1 MKIHRRFIIQ
11 FFTQLM
17 LLFILLLFSVLI
29 VLVIIGFYGMNNEIH
44 KDLSQADKSFINNHI
59 AYENGNLTFDE
70 KLKELSHAQNGWLLA
85 LTMEGDILA
94 SYQTPKNFT
103 TNLQLN
109 NNVTILLTNDSKI
122 SYYKAWQLDDTKNNS
137 FILLFGKINTAQVLL
152 DDVLDE
158 IRWESHTLILS
169 NKTRQ
174 AIETVQASVQLFDSN
189 GHLIDSFGNSHKQS
203 IGETLLQLSKE
214 NNPNIAVYLDERTGN
229 TVIVHTK
236 DTLNTTLTT
245 VEEKISS
252 PLLIVLI
259 LLLVVLIIF
268 SAWYANKF
276 GSPILI
282 LMQWINH
289 LGNGIYV
296 QPHDIHEKS
305 LLFTKNGKLK
315 RKFTIYK
322 ELIDTLES
330 LTQTLKQNERQ
341 RVRIKKTREE
351 WISGLSHDLKTP
363 LSAIT
368 GFTKMLQSDQYE
380 WTEEEKKSF
389 IQTISEK
396 SNYMMTLIEDLTL
409 TYRLQNDSLPMAK
422 EKIEINEFLRRT
434 IIHYINLQEY
444 KNYNFEFL
452 PYPTELI
459 VPIDTK
465 WFQRILDNL
474 LMNAIKYNP
483 PNTTITL
490 SLSSIE
496 KQLVIIHI
504 IDDGI
509 GMDDETLDKLFD
521 RYYRGT
527 NTTDSSSGSGLGM
540 AITKQLVK
548 LHEGS
553 IQVKSTINEGTTIRI
568 FLPLTEN
575 SVKNSN

>member
-1 MKIHRRFIIQ
+1 
-11 FFTQLM
+11 
-17 LLFILLLFSVLI
+17 
-29 VLVIIGFYGMNNEIH
+29 MNNDIH
-44 KDLSQADKSFINNHI
+44 QDLSQADKSFINNHI
-59 AYENGNLTFDE
+59 TYKNGNVTFDK

-85 LTMEGDILA
+85 LTMEGNILS
-94 SYQTPKNFT
+94 SYQAPKYFT
-103 TNLQLN
+103 TNLKLN
-109 NNVTILLTNDSKI
+109 NSLAILLNNDSKI
-122 SYYKAWQLDDTKNNS
+122 SYYKAWQLDDSKNNS
-137 FILLFGKINTAQVLL
+137 FILLFGKINTAQILL
-152 DDVLDE
+152 NEVLDE
-158 IRWESHTLILS
+158 IKQESHTLILS

-174 AIETVQASVQLFDSN
+174 IIEATQASVQLIDSN
-189 GHLIDSFGNSHKQS
+189 GHLIDSVGYFDKKS
-203 IGETLLQLSKE
+203 ISEILIQLSKE
-214 NNPNIAVYLDERTGN
+214 NNPNIAVNQDERTGY

-236 DTLNTTLTT
+236 NTLNKTMAT

-259 LLLVVLIIF
+259 LLLVVLLIF
-268 SAWYANKF
+268 SAWYAKKF

-282 LMQWINH
+282 FMQWINH

-296 QPHDIHEKS
+296 QPHDIHKNS
-305 LLFTKNGKLK
+305 LLFNKNGKIK
-315 RKFTIYK
+315 RKFSIYK

-341 RVRIKKTREE
+341 RVTIKKTREE

-363 LSAIT
+363 LSAII

-380 WTEEEKKSF
+380 WTEKEKKSF

-409 TYRLQNDSLPMAK
+409 TYRLQNDSLPMTK
-422 EKIEINEFLRRT
+422 EKVEINEFLRR
-434 IIHYINLQEY
+434 IMINYINLPEY
-444 KNYNFEFL
+444 KYYNFEFL
-452 PYPTELI
+452 PYPAKLI
-459 VPIDTK
+459 VPIDIK

-474 LMNAIKYNP
+474 IMNAIKYNP

-504 IDDGI
+504 VDDGI
-509 GMDDETLDKLFD
+509 GMDEETLDKLFD

-527 NTTDSSSGSGLGM
+527 NTNDTGSGTGLGM

-548 LHEGS
+548 LHGGS
-553 IQVKSTINEGTTIRI
+553 IQVKSKINDGTTIRI
-568 FLPLTEN
+568 IIPLTQNEILN
-575 SVKNSN
+575 QN